1 MTVITVNQSPSNL
14 LKIHEL
20 MMILKKIKKPV
31 ILGTLQKP
39 NSLLRKWVSKREKSN
54 RTCNPALA
62 EWTVLLSDCIVDEG
76 TCLYKSISM
85 TKWKSVKE
93 LEYHHFEVPIG
104 WIYTISMKVARI
116 TKERWADKNVSSIIP
131 PNTDNLAKRSPLSQM
146 RSLDP
151 AASLQEI
158 PRMKERP
165 VLHQKYAISKTHTL
179 GYCTVF

>member
-116 TKERWADKNVSSIIP
+116 RKERWADKMCLRHQTRIILPNDHLRVRCALWIQP
-131 PNTDNLAKRSPLSQM
+131 PVCKRS
-146 RSLDP
+146 RGW
-151 AASLQEI
+151 
-158 PRMKERP
+158 RN
-165 VLHQKYAISKTHTL
+165 VL
-179 GYCTVF
+179 YCTKNMQSAKPTL